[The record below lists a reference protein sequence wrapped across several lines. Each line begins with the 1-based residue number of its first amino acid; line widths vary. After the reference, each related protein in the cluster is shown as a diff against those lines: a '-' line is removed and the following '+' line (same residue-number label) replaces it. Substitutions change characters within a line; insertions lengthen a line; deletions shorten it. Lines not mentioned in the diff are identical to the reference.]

1 MTFRADWLLR
11 TAFVFLALSCF
22 GTAAADD
29 ESSGDLSGGPDAS
42 GNSSQRIAP
51 ADFWLNLHALDLNV
65 YGLSYHPDRGA
76 VHRKNL
82 DNQVNPGLGLHYQL
96 VDYERGTMFVEIGA
110 FEDSGRN
117 WAKFAALGYQF
128 KVGSQ
133 WKMGAALAV
142 MNSKTYNGGTTFVAM
157 IPLITYDFGRIK
169 LNGTYL
175 PRLPGYNEIAA
186 FAFYFSIP
194 ITR

>member
-1 MTFRADWLLR
+1 MTYHAHSVLR
-11 TAFVFLALSCF
+11 TAFVFLALSWF
-22 GTAAADD
+22 GAAAADD
-29 ESSGDLSGGPDAS
+29 KGGSDLAGGTDAA
-42 GNSSQRIAP
+42 GNPSRSIAA

-65 YGLSYHPDRGA
+65 YGLSYHPNREA

-96 VDYERGTMFVEIGA
+96 VDYERGTTFAEAGA

-128 KVGSQ
+128 KLGSQ
-133 WKMGAALAV
+133 WKMGGALAV
-142 MNSKTYNGGTTFVAM
+142 MNSRTYNGGTTFVAM
-157 IPLITYDFGRIK
+157 IPLLTYDFGPIK
-169 LNGTYL
+169 LNATYL
-175 PRLPGYNEIAA
+175 PRIPRHNEIAA

-194 ITR
+194 IVR

>member
-1 MTFRADWLLR
+1 MTYRAYRVLR
-11 TAFVFLALSCF
+11 TAFVFLALNWF
-22 GTAAADD
+22 AAAAADD
-29 ESSGDLSGGPDAS
+29 QGSSDLAGGADAA

-65 YGLSYHPDRGA
+65 YGLSYHPNREA

-82 DNQVNPGLGLHYQL
+82 DNQINPGLALHYQL
-96 VDYERGTMFVEIGA
+96 VDYELGTMFAEVGA

-128 KVGSQ
+128 KLGSQ
-133 WKMGAALAV
+133 WKMGGALAV
-142 MNSKTYNGGTTFVAM
+142 MNSRSYNGGTTFVAM
-157 IPLITYDFGRIK
+157 IPLITYDLGRIK
-169 LNGTYL
+169 LNATYL
-175 PRLPGYNEIAA
+175 PRVPGYSEIAA

-194 ITR
+194 IVP